1 MPHSI
6 WQLPDWPHLR
16 WNAHRLLAPLAECHE
31 AHGALRA
38 RLEIAGLMNS
48 PSSEALEEDAVQT
61 AAIESETLDREQIR
75 SFLLLTGKDTKI
87 IMQP

>member
-1 MPHSI
+1 
-6 WQLPDWPHLR
+6 
-16 WNAHRLLAPLAECHE
+16 
-31 AHGALRA
+31 
-38 RLEIAGLMNS
+38 MNS

-75 SFLLLTGKDTKI
+75 SFLLLTGKGTKT